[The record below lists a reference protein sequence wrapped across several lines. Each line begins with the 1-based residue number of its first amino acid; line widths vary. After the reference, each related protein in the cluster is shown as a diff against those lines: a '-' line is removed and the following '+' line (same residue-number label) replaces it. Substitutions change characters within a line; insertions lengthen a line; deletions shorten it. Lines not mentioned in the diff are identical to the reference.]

1 MKRCH
6 GFPPATVIFS
16 SPILLPPEI
25 DKMDTYT
32 SNRTELIEA
41 NRREYGERYAP
52 LKFLSGPEAVAA
64 QARRAE
70 LLAALAEGTESG
82 YLQTKLDCRRLSPG
96 CRLCGEGSWSCL
108 FINGR
113 CNGRCFYCPAPQTST
128 DQPTTNN
135 LRFPQSADYGDYVE
149 KFDFRG
155 VSISGGE
162 PLLTLEK
169 TLKFITAVKKRRCDG
184 VHLWLYTNGTLVTRD
199 ILLRLRDA
207 GLDEIRFDIGAT
219 RYHLKKAALAV
230 GIIPHVTVEIPAIP
244 EDLPLLK
251 VKAAEMAERGIDYL
265 NLHQLRLT
273 PHNYAA
279 LAGRGYTFVHGEKV
293 TVLES
298 ELAALELL
306 RHTLDNH
313 IELPVNYCSF
323 VYKNRFQHLAARRR
337 HASFV
342 SKPNE
347 ELTENGYLRFLAL
360 TGSSE
365 ALRRQAETFNAHDAS
380 RERWQLNPAADRL
393 DFTAALWPLIDFAG
407 LRLQLR
413 YFEAALLPAVT
424 YRNPFVEVPLNKGR
438 KVVIERQNVG
448 HEMILEGEEI
458 AAFGRLL
465 GEPESAATEPLRP
478 EIVLFER
485 ITAGLGDY
493 F

>member
-1 MKRCH
+1 
-6 GFPPATVIFS
+6 
-16 SPILLPPEI
+16 
-25 DKMDTYT
+25 MDTDLRY
-32 SNRTELIEA
+32 RTELIEA

-52 LKFLSGPEAVAA
+52 LKFLSAA
-64 QARRAE
+64 ESASALARRAE
-70 LLAALAEGTESG
+70 LLADMAGRTEWGFSR
-82 YLQTKLDCRRLSPG
+82 TKLDCRSLSPG

-108 FINGR
+108 FINGL
-113 CNGRCFYCPAPQTST
+113 CNGRCFYCPTPQASI
-128 DQPTTNN
+128 DQPTTNG
-135 LRFPQSADYGDYVE
+135 LRFPQSADYVDYVE
-149 KFDFRG
+149 KFAFRG

-169 TLKFITAVKKRRCDG
+169 TLRFIAAVKKRRG
-184 VHLWLYTNGTLVTRD
+184 AAVHLWLYTNGTLVTRD
-199 ILLRLRDA
+199 ILLQLRDA

-230 GIIPHVTVEIPAIP
+230 GIINHVTVEIPAIP
-244 EDLPLLK
+244 EDLPLLR

-279 LAGRGYTFVHGEKV
+279 LASRDYTFVHGEKV

-306 RHTLDNH
+306 RHTLDHN
-313 IELPVNYCSF
+313 IALPVNYCSF
-323 VYKNRFQHLAARRR
+323 VYKNRFQRLAARRR

-342 SKPNE
+342 RKPHE
-347 ELTENGYLRFLAL
+347 DLTGNGYLRTLSLA
-360 TGSSE
+360 GDAE
-365 ALRRQAETFNAHDAS
+365 ALRRQAEAFARSETP
-380 RERWQLNPAADRL
+380 RGRWSLSPAADRL
-393 DFTAALWPLIDFAG
+393 TFTAALWPLIDFAG

-413 YFEAALLPAVT
+413 YFEAPLQPAVT

-448 HEMILEGEEI
+448 QEMTLEGEEL

-465 GEPESAATEPLRP
+465 GEPESEATGPLRP
-478 EIVLFER
+478 EIVRFEQ
-485 ITAGLGDY
+485 ITAGLGGY

>member
-1 MKRCH
+1 METDV
-6 GFPPATVIFS
+6 P
-16 SPILLPPEI
+16 
-25 DKMDTYT
+25 Y
-32 SNRTELIEA
+32 RTELIEA
-41 NRREYGERYAP
+41 NRRGHGERYAQ
-52 LKFLSGPEAVAA
+52 LKFLSGAEAGVALK
-64 QARRAE
+64 RRAE
-70 LLAALAEGTESG
+70 LLAALKERTESG
-82 YLQTKLDCRRLSPG
+82 FRQTKLDCRRLSPG

-113 CNGRCFYCPAPQTST
+113 CNGRCFYCPAPQEKAGE
-128 DQPTTNN
+128 PTTNT
-135 LRFPQSADYGDYVE
+135 LRFPQSADYVDYVV
-149 KFDFRG
+149 KFGFRG

-169 TLKFITAVKKRRCDG
+169 TLKFIAAVRKRRGDA

-230 GIIPHVTVEIPAIP
+230 GVIDHVTVEIPAIP
-244 EDLPLLK
+244 EDLDLLK
-251 VKAAEMAERGIDYL
+251 AKAAEMAERGIGYL

-273 PHNYAA
+273 PHNHAA
-279 LAGRGYTFVHGEKV
+279 LASRGYTFVHGEKV

-306 RHTLDNH
+306 RHTLDHN

-323 VYKNRFQHLAARRR
+323 VYKNRFQRLAARRR
-337 HASFV
+337 LAPFV
-342 SKPNE
+342 QKAHE
-347 ELTENGYLRFLAL
+347 ELTENGYLRTLAL
-360 TGSSE
+360 TGSPE
-365 ALRRQAETFNAHDAS
+365 ALRRQAEAFAAHGAS
-380 RERWQLNPAADRL
+380 REGWQPSPSADRL
-393 DFTAALWPLIDFAG
+393 AFTAPLWPLIDFAG

-413 YFEAALLPAVT
+413 YFEATLQPAIT
-424 YRNPFVEVPLNKGR
+424 YRNPFVEVPLNKHR
-438 KVVIERQNVG
+438 KVVIERQNAG
-448 HEMILEGEEI
+448 QEMTLEGEEL

-465 GEPESAATEPLRP
+465 AGTESAATAPLRP
-478 EIVLFER
+478 EIVRFER

>member
-1 MKRCH
+1 
-6 GFPPATVIFS
+6 
-16 SPILLPPEI
+16 
-25 DKMDTYT
+25 MDTDVRY
-32 SNRTELIEA
+32 RIDLIEA

-52 LKFLSGPEAVAA
+52 LKFLSAA
-64 QARRAE
+64 DSASALARRDE
-70 LLAALAEGTESG
+70 LLAALAGRTEWGFS
-82 YLQTKLDCRRLSPG
+82 QTKLDCRSLSPG

-108 FINGR
+108 FINGL
-113 CNGRCFYCPAPQTST
+113 CNGRCFYCPTPQASI
-128 DQPTTNN
+128 DQPTTNG
-135 LRFPQSADYGDYVE
+135 LRFPQTADYVDYVE

-169 TLKFITAVKKRRCDG
+169 TLKFIAAVKKRRGDA

-199 ILLRLRDA
+199 ILLQLRDA

-230 GIIPHVTVEIPAIP
+230 GVIDHVTVEIPAVP

-251 VKAAEMAERGIDYL
+251 VKAAEMAERGINYL

-273 PHNYAA
+273 PHNHAA

-293 TVLES
+293 TVLDS

-306 RHTLDNH
+306 RHTVDNN

-323 VYKNRFQHLAARRR
+323 VYKNRFQRLAARRR
-337 HASFV
+337 HAPFV
-342 SKPNE
+342 QKPH
-347 ELTENGYLRFLAL
+347 ENL
-360 TGSSE
+360 TGNGFIRTLSLSGDAE
-365 ALRRQAETFNAHDAS
+365 ALRRQAEAFTHNTAP
-380 RERWQLNPAADRL
+380 RERWSLSPAADRL
-393 DFTAALWPLIDFAG
+393 TFGAELWPVIDFSG
-407 LRLQLR
+407 VRLLLR
-413 YFEAALLPAVT
+413 YAEATLQPAVT

-448 HEMILEGEEI
+448 QEMALEGEEL

-465 GEPESAATEPLRP
+465 GEPETEATGPLRP
-478 EIVLFER
+478 ELVRFER

>member
-1 MKRCH
+1 
-6 GFPPATVIFS
+6 
-16 SPILLPPEI
+16 
-25 DKMDTYT
+25 MDTDAR
-32 SNRTELIEA
+32 NRTELIEA
-41 NRREYGERYAP
+41 IRREYGEHYAP
-52 LKFLSGPEAVAA
+52 LKFLSGPEAGAA

-70 LLAALAEGTESG
+70 LLAALAERTESG
-82 YLQTKLDCRRLSPG
+82 FLQTKLDCRRLSPG

-128 DQPTTNN
+128 DQPTTNT
-135 LRFPQSADYGDYVE
+135 LSFPQSADYVDYVE

-162 PLLTLEK
+162 PLLTPEK
-169 TLKFITAVKKRRCDG
+169 TLKFITAVKKRRGDA

-279 LAGRGYTFVHGEKV
+279 LAGRGYTFLHGEKV
-293 TVLES
+293 TVLDS

-306 RHTLDNH
+306 RHTLDQR

-323 VYKNRFQHLAARRR
+323 VYKNRFQRLAARRR
-337 HASFV
+337 HAPFV
-342 SKPNE
+342 IKPTE
-347 ELTENGYLRFLAL
+347 DLTENGYLRSLGLA
-360 TGSSE
+360 GSSE
-365 ALRRQAETFNAHDAS
+365 VLQAQIKRFAASGAPGDRWALSAGG
-380 RERWQLNPAADRL
+380 DRL
-393 DFTAALWPLIDFAG
+393 LFSAALWPLVHFAG
-407 LRLQLR
+407 GRLHLR
-413 YFEAALLPAVT
+413 YAEATLQPAVT
-424 YRNPFVEVPLNKGR
+424 YRNPFVEVLLSKHR
-438 KVVIERQNVG
+438 KVVIERQNAG
-448 HEMILEGEEI
+448 IEMTLEGEEF

-465 GEPESAATEPLRP
+465 GEPGSTATHPLRS
-478 EIVLFER
+478 EIVRFER

>member
-1 MKRCH
+1 MVSSRPPTCH
-6 GFPPATVIFS
+6 

-25 DKMDTYT
+25 DKMDTDVRY
-32 SNRTELIEA
+32 RTELIEA
-41 NRREYGERYAP
+41 NRCEYGEHYAP
-52 LKFLSGPEAVAA
+52 LKFLSDPEVGAA

-70 LLAALAEGTESG
+70 LLAALAERTESG

-108 FINGR
+108 FINSR

-128 DQPTTNN
+128 EQPTTNT
-135 LRFPQSADYGDYVE
+135 LRFPQSADYVDYVE
-149 KFDFRG
+149 KFGFRG

-162 PLLTLEK
+162 PLLTPEK
-169 TLKFITAVKKRRCDG
+169 TLKFIAAVKKRRGDA

-219 RYHLKKAALAV
+219 RYHLKKTALAV
-230 GIIPHVTVEIPAIP
+230 GLIEHVTVEIPAVP

-251 VKAAEMAERGIDYL
+251 IKAVEMAERGIGYL

-279 LAGRGYTFVHGEKV
+279 LVGRGYTFLHGEKV

-306 RHTLDNH
+306 RHTLDHN
-313 IELPVNYCSF
+313 IALPVNYCSF
-323 VYKNRFQHLAARRR
+323 VYKNRFQRLAARRR
-337 HASFV
+337 YAPHV
-342 SKPNE
+342 RKPHE
-347 ELTENGYLRFLAL
+347 DLTENGYLRMLNL
-360 TGSSE
+360 TGDAG
-365 ALRRQAETFNAHDAS
+365 ALRRQADIFAATDLP
-380 RERWQLNPAADRL
+380 RELWSLSAAADRL
-393 DFTAALWPLIDFAG
+393 AFSAALWPHVDCSG
-407 LRLQLR
+407 LRLLLC
-413 YFEAALLPAVT
+413 YAEATLQPAVT
-424 YRNPFVEVPLNKGR
+424 YRNPFVEVALNKGR

-448 HEMILEGEEI
+448 QEMTLEGEEI

-465 GEPESAATEPLRP
+465 CGQESAATRPLRP
-478 EIVLFER
+478 EIVRLER
-485 ITAGLGDY
+485 ITAGLGEY

>member
-1 MKRCH
+1 MN
-6 GFPPATVIFS
+6 
-16 SPILLPPEI
+16 I
-25 DKMDTYT
+25 DTR
-32 SNRTELIEA
+32 NRTELIEA
-41 NRREYGERYAP
+41 NRREYGERYAS
-52 LKFLSGPEAVAA
+52 LKFLSGPEAEAA
-64 QARRAE
+64 QARRTE
-70 LLAALAEGTESG
+70 LLAALAGRTESG

-128 DQPTTNN
+128 EQPTTNT
-135 LRFPQSADYGDYVE
+135 LRFPQSADYVDYVE
-149 KFDFRG
+149 KFGFRG

-162 PLLTLEK
+162 PLLTPEK
-169 TLKFITAVKKRRCDG
+169 TLKFITAVKKRRGDA

-199 ILLRLRDA
+199 SLLRLRDA

-251 VKAAEMAERGIDYL
+251 AKAAEMAERGIDYL

-273 PHNYAA
+273 PHNHAA
-279 LAGRGYTFVHGEKV
+279 LAGRGYSFVHGEKV

-306 RHTLDNH
+306 RHTLDNN

-323 VYKNRFQHLAARRR
+323 VYKNRFQRLAARRR
-337 HASFV
+337 HAPFV
-342 SKPNE
+342 SKPTE
-347 ELTENGYLRFLAL
+347 DLTENGYLRSLAL

-365 ALRRQAETFNAHDAS
+365 ALRRQAATLAAREAS
-380 RERWQLNPAADRL
+380 REGWELSPAADRL
-393 DFTAALWPLIDFAG
+393 AVSATLWPLIDFTG
-407 LRLQLR
+407 LRLLLR
-413 YFEAALLPAVT
+413 YAEASLQPAVT

-438 KVVIERQNVG
+438 KVVIERQNAG
-448 HEMILEGEEI
+448 GEMTLEGEEI
-458 AAFGRLL
+458 AALGRLL
-465 GEPESAATEPLRP
+465 GGAESEASGALRP
-478 EIVLFER
+478 EIARCER